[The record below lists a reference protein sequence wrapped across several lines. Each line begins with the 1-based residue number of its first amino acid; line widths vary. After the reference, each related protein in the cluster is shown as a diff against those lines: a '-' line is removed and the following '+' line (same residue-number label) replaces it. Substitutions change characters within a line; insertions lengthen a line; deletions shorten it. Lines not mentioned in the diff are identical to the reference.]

1 MNSYITLGVT
11 LAAGIGIGGIAVQAI
26 HAQAQP
32 PAYVIAENVVNDQAG
47 YTRDFLPPITKAIQD
62 AGGKFLARGGKTFAM
77 HGALNAN
84 RVVVVQFESLDKVQ
98 AWFNSPATKAA
109 FAVGEKYATLH
120 DYAVEGASP

>member
-1 MNSYITLGVT
+1 MNRYITLGVA
-11 LAAGIGIGGIAVQAI
+11 LAAGIGIGGIAVEAI

-62 AGGKFLARGGKTFAM
+62 AGGKFLARGGKTYAM
-77 HGALNAN
+77 HGTLNAN

-98 AWFNSPATKAA
+98 TWFNSPATKAA
-109 FAVGEKYATLH
+109 FAIGEKYSTLH